1 MLIRWWDSWGVEGF
15 VRMLDFCGK
24 FSIKGCGWIK
34 EVFCLFDDLV
44 NEWWGV
50 GCSGLGWWVEE
61 RIDFI

>member
-1 MLIRWWDSWGVEGF
+1 MEGF

-50 GCSGLGWWVEE
+50 GCSGLGWWVEG
-61 RIDFI
+61 RINFI